1 MSLKSVTTK
10 ITYKVPA
17 WCHCNLQATVFGQPS
32 SDKCRFCIKEKGQY
46 RCALYNEVLSVNG
59 ILVNKARDC
68 EKATAGY
75 KSTVTDV
82 TSSQTP
88 SIEPGELAK
97 AVLDEYVKT
106 RDDLIKQGYPAS
118 LADTAARKHILG
130 GK

>member
-1 MSLKSVTTK
+1 MSLKSVTTN

-17 WCHCNLQATVFGQPS
+17 WCHCNLQATAFGQPS
-32 SDKCRFCIKEKGQY
+32 SDKCRFCIKEKDKY

-75 KSTVTDV
+75 KSIVTDV

-88 SIEPGELAK
+88 SIEPSEIAK
-97 AVLDEYVKT
+97 AILDEYVKT

-118 LADTAARKHILG
+118 LADTAARKHVLG